1 MRVTEDGDRLNNY
14 ANEPKAYA
22 AEPMKGGQRILVAV
36 VSLLLLVGLV
46 AIATYV
52 S

>member
-22 AEPMKGGQRILVAV
+22 AEPMKGGQKIFFAV
-36 VSLLLLVGLV
+36 GSLLLLAGLV
-46 AIATYV
+46 AFATYV